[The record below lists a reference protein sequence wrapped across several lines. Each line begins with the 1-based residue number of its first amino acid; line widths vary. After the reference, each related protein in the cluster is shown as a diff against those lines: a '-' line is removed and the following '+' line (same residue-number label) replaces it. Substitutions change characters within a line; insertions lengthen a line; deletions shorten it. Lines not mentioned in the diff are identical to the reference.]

1 MTASEAQPA
10 RAAGPSA
17 ARFVGQSV
25 KRREDPRL
33 LSGRGRFVDDLRLPG
48 MLHIAF
54 ARSDVARGTITRLDV
69 EAARKLP
76 GVQAVF
82 TGADLNPRAHE
93 MWASHLGPPP
103 DTPYPPLNVLAEH
116 EVKFVGDPFALV
128 VAESRYVAED
138 AVELIEVEI
147 ERRPPVLDVE
157 TALDKTS
164 ELVHEELGTN
174 RAAAIPAGIV
184 PGLEEAFASATHVVT
199 RTFRQARVSNVPME
213 PRGIA
218 VRWDPYQDEMQIWS
232 ATQSPHEVRVYTAR
246 MLALADNRVRVVAGD
261 VGGGFGQKLQVTR
274 DESAVIIAGYLLP
287 GRPVKWTEDR
297 KENLVAAN
305 QARAESG
312 STSMAFDAEG
322 HILAVTCHYV
332 EDVGAYP
339 IGGVGTTA
347 GLAML
352 MLPGPYKI
360 PLVGFSNEAVYTNT
374 CGRAAYR
381 GPWMIETL
389 CREQILDHA
398 ARDLGIDPLELRR
411 RNVIAPDELPFTTAT
426 GMYYDT
432 VTPSETLEQ
441 AVEILD
447 YAAFRSE
454 QAEARRAGR
463 YLGVGISLYIE
474 PSALGFG
481 VSATEQATIRI
492 EPTGKVRVHMGT
504 GSHGHSL
511 ETTIP
516 QVVADEL
523 GCDIDDVMLIAGDT
537 SATPFGTGTAGSR
550 SAVFA
555 GGAAKQAASIV
566 RDKVL
571 QIAAHML
578 EANPA
583 DLEIVDSVIS
593 VRGTPASSVS
603 LVQVATAAYIM
614 PDQLPPGMLPGLE
627 VAAGYRPP
635 VPFTWSNACHV
646 CTCEVAPQTGVVTL
660 LRYVVSE
667 DCGRMINPQVVRG
680 QIAGGVA
687 QGIGSALLEHMVY
700 DADGNPLATTFLDYL
715 LPTAAD
721 VPRLEYGHIETLANN
736 NGGWKGMGEGGA
748 IGAPSAVANAVADAL
763 APFAVA
769 PTDFPLGPAQLLRA
783 LAKPVSDGP

>member
-1 MTASEAQPA
+1 
-10 RAAGPSA
+10 
-17 ARFVGQSV
+17 
-25 KRREDPRL
+25 
-33 LSGRGRFVDDLRLPG
+33 
-48 MLHIAF
+48 
-54 ARSDVARGTITRLDV
+54 
-69 EAARKLP
+69 
-76 GVQAVF
+76 
-82 TGADLNPRAHE
+82 
-93 MWASHLGPPP
+93 
-103 DTPYPPLNVLAEH
+103 
-116 EVKFVGDPFALV
+116 
-128 VAESRYVAED
+128 
-138 AVELIEVEI
+138 
-147 ERRPPVLDVE
+147 
-157 TALDKTS
+157 
-164 ELVHEELGTN
+164 
-174 RAAAIPAGIV
+174 
-184 PGLEEAFASATHVVT
+184 
-199 RTFRQARVSNVPME
+199 ME

-218 VRWDPYQDEMQIWS
+218 VRWDPYQGEMQIWS

-246 MLALADNRVRVVAGD
+246 MLGLADPHVRVIAGD

-287 GRPVKWTEDR
+287 GRPVKWAEDR

-305 QARAESG
+305 QARAESAL
-312 STSMAFDAEG
+312 TSMAFDSDG
-322 HILAVTCHYV
+322 HILALTCHYV

-339 IGGVGTTA
+339 IGGVATTA

-360 PLVGFSNEAVYTNT
+360 PLIGFSNDAVYTNT

-389 CREQILDHA
+389 CREQMLDHA
-398 ARDLGIDPLELRR
+398 ARELGIDPLELRR

-426 GMYYDT
+426 GMCYDT

-441 AVEILD
+441 AIAILD
-447 YAAFRSE
+447 YSTFRAE

-481 VSATEQATIRI
+481 VSATEQATIRV

-523 GCDIDDVMLIAGDT
+523 GCHIDDVVLIAGDT
-537 SATPFGTGTAGSR
+537 LATPFGTGTAGSR

-555 GGAAKQAASIV
+555 GGAAKQAAAIV

-571 QIAAHML
+571 LIAAHML

-583 DLEIVDSVIS
+583 DLDIRGGVIS

-603 LVQVATAAYIM
+603 MVQVATAAYVM
-614 PDQLPPGMLPGLE
+614 PDLLPPGMAPGLE
-627 VAAGYRPP
+627 VADGYRPP

-646 CTCEVAPQTGVVTL
+646 CTCEVDPDTGVVTL

-687 QGIGSALLEHMVY
+687 QGIGSALLEHMAY
-700 DADGNPLATTFLDYL
+700 DVQGNPLGTTFLDYL
-715 LPTAAD
+715 LPTAVD
-721 VPRLEYGHIETLANN
+721 VPVLEYGHVETLANN

-748 IGAPSAVANAVADAL
+748 IGAPAAVANAIADAL
-763 APFAVA
+763 TPFAVA
-769 PTDFPLGPAQLLRA
+769 PTDFPLGPAALLQVLA
-783 LAKPVSDGP
+783 LPVNDGLGSGTA